1 MNARLFPPLF
11 FLSFSSQS
19 AYCNRIRAEKQE
31 AAYGS
36 PAGTGHAGSRKR
48 KILRGFRAG
57 VVGGGVLDAPQRK
70 VTVFAAAFLL
80 FDRVLRDCHVASL
93 LAMTH
98 WGNAAL
104 GMVRCAELASRL
116 PLRGQAGHAAPLL
129 LLCNIQAAPG
139 KRPGG
144 AAVVLTF

>member
-1 MNARLFPPLF
+1 MGALQGRGMQKTENGKGKISQGRR
-11 FLSFSSQS
+11 SS
-19 AYCNRIRAEKQE
+19 
-31 AAYGS
+31 
-36 PAGTGHAGSRKR
+36 
-48 KILRGFRAG
+48 

-116 PLRGQAGHAAPLL
+116 PLRGRAGHAAPLL
-129 LLCNIQAAPG
+129 CSVI
-139 KRPGG
+139 
-144 AAVVLTF
+144 